1 MTHIQLWFDV
11 STMWVWE
18 RSRWVRYPNR
28 FKFLRLCHATT
39 KQHECSPSM
48 GGSLVPAHVK
58 EMDCVAGGSGVCQH
72 SPLGNIPLLYVS
84 NKCNQTL
91 IFWWNVYCG
100 GPDKAGSPVVKLE
113 L

>member
-1 MTHIQLWFDV
+1 
-11 STMWVWE
+11 
-18 RSRWVRYPNR
+18 
-28 FKFLRLCHATT
+28 
-39 KQHECSPSM
+39 M

-91 IFWWNVYCG
+91 IFW
-100 GPDKAGSPVVKLE
+100 
-113 L
+113 